1 MNIKLIILLILI
13 LLFSCKE
20 PLVSFSEAQ
29 PENSKDL
36 NSFPKKLIG
45 KYYNITENCE
55 LEIREKLIIKI
66 STLTDTFHINELPKS
81 EILRKDSIINTL
93 TSERIVVTPINDSLF
108 TNYVYKDTLFHI
120 NDNSVLRKMKGYY
133 FLNSKMSDA
142 NWYVQKLFLKNGKL
156 CINTITSENEI
167 ALLETLTESKKDT
180 VKPFVFKPSKKQF
193 KAFVKKNGFA
203 EGEVYLRK

>member
-1 MNIKLIILLILI
+1 MKKSVLILTSLI
-13 LLFSCKE
+13 LFSCKE

-29 PENSKDL
+29 HENSKDL
-36 NSFPKKLIG
+36 NFFPKKLIG
-45 KYYNITENCE
+45 KYYNIAENCE

-93 TSERIVVTPINDSLF
+93 TSEKNVVTPINDSLF
-108 TNYVYKDTLFHI
+108 TNYIYKDTLFHI
-120 NDNSVLRKMKGYY
+120 NDNSILRKMKGYY

-142 NWYVQKLFLKNGKL
+142 NWYVQKLFLKNGQL
-156 CINTITSENEI
+156 CINTITSQDEI
-167 ALLETLTESKKDT
+167 TLLETLTESKKDT
-180 VKPFVFKPSKKQF
+180 VKPFVVKPTKKQF
-193 KAFVKKNGFA
+193 KEFVKKNGFS